1 MYTTTKKIKDE
12 FSVRPGTFKSNS
24 NGSYDYYFDI
34 EQTTRAVEQTKDEE
48 TIFKAYRINIEETLT
63 VSSLKKATIKYLW
76 TIEDEN
82 ELQNNA
88 QRGALKLFATD
99 KENTEAQTKYATFL
113 NELNALK
120 TQVENDYK
128 ENITLL

>member
-12 FSVRPGTFKSNS
+12 FSVRPGTFKRNS

-34 EQTTRAVEQTKDEE
+34 EQTTRVDEQTKDEG

-63 VSSLKKATIKYLW
+63 VSSLKRATIKYLW

-99 KENTEAQTKYATFL
+99 KENTEAQTKYVTFL

>member
-1 MYTTTKKIKDE
+1 M
-12 FSVRPGTFKSNS
+12 
-24 NGSYDYYFDI
+24 
-34 EQTTRAVEQTKDEE
+34 
-48 TIFKAYRINIEETLT
+48 T

>member
-34 EQTTRAVEQTKDEE
+34 EQTTRTDEQTKDEE
-48 TIFKAYRINIEETLT
+48 TIFKAYRVNIGETLT
-63 VSSLKKATIKYLW
+63 ISNLKKNAIKYLW

-88 QRGALKLFATD
+88 QRGSLKLFATD

-113 NELNALK
+113 NELNTLK

-128 ENITLL
+128 NNINLL